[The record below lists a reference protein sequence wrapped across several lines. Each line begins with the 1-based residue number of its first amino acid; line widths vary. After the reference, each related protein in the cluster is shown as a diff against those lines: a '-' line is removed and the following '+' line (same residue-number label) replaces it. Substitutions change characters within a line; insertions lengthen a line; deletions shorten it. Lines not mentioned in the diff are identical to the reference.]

1 MRLMYSGRDFAW
13 IYERQDQISFLDG
26 HVRAFA
32 HFDGVPARVA
42 YDNLRAAVVRILV
55 GGARTLTPR
64 FSALASHYLLEAC
77 FCRPGEGHDKGGVEA
92 RGKAIR
98 QQALVPIPTGPTLAR
113 SMRRCSRRMDARVD
127 TTRDAVG
134 QTIGVRFAEEQRLF
148 RSVPTP
154 FAPEATTLAT
164 VTPRALVRLE
174 GAYYSVPTRWAGLD
188 LVVRTGA
195 TTVTIVGR
203 EGTRIHASAP
213 AIWAAV
219 DRLPPLPVGAR
230 AEAAGRAPG
239 AAGSLTRSRRAVSGD
254 LGSAPRGARAS
265 GCGAALREGARP
277 ARYARRRRRRAGAA
291 RRARRRDAAAAG
303 ADTRVRHT
311 GLSRAGRRP
320 GPSPR
325 SRDPERLRRRLRRL
339 ARRGGR
345 MSAPTIVRDLVVA
358 HTRALKLPGVA
369 RTFEPLARQARDAH
383 WPHEDYL
390 HEVLSA
396 EQASRHES
404 VIRQRLRE
412 ARFPEVKT
420 LDTFDFA
427 AADGVNATQV
437 HTLARGEWVT
447 APENLIFA
455 GPIGTGKTHLAIAL
469 GVEAT
474 KQKRR
479 VLFTRAADLVRQ
491 LLEARDTRELTRLQ
505 QRLLRVDVLIV
516 DELGFVP
523 FDRTGGELLFNLLTD
538 RYERRA
544 TVVTTNLAF
553 AEWVT
558 VFAGDEKLTTALLDR
573 LAHHAT
579 VLTTKGKSYRMRKR
593 RTREE
598 PS

>member
-1 MRLMYSGRDFAW
+1 
-13 IYERQDQISFLDG
+13 
-26 HVRAFA
+26 
-32 HFDGVPARVA
+32 
-42 YDNLRAAVVRILV
+42 
-55 GGARTLTPR
+55 
-64 FSALASHYLLEAC
+64 
-77 FCRPGEGHDKGGVEA
+77 
-92 RGKAIR
+92 
-98 QQALVPIPTGPTLAR
+98 
-113 SMRRCSRRMDARVD
+113 
-127 TTRDAVG
+127 
-134 QTIGVRFAEEQRLF
+134 
-148 RSVPTP
+148 
-154 FAPEATTLAT
+154 
-164 VTPRALVRLE
+164 
-174 GAYYSVPTRWAGLD
+174 
-188 LVVRTGA
+188 
-195 TTVTIVGR
+195 
-203 EGTRIHASAP
+203 
-213 AIWAAV
+213 
-219 DRLPPLPVGAR
+219 
-230 AEAAGRAPG
+230 
-239 AAGSLTRSRRAVSGD
+239 
-254 LGSAPRGARAS
+254 
-265 GCGAALREGARP
+265 
-277 ARYARRRRRRAGAA
+277 
-291 RRARRRDAAAAG
+291 
-303 ADTRVRHT
+303 
-311 GLSRAGRRP
+311 
-320 GPSPR
+320 
-325 SRDPERLRRRLRRL
+325 
-339 ARRGGR
+339 
-345 MSAPTIVRDLVVA
+345 MSAPLIRDLVVVQ
-358 HTRALKLPGVA
+358 TRGLKLPGIA
-369 RTFEPLARQARDAH
+369 RTFEGLARQARDAH

-404 VIRQRLRE
+404 VIRQRLHE

-420 LDTFDFA
+420 LDTFDFTV
-427 AADGVNATQV
+427 ADGVSATQI

-491 LLEARDTRELTRLQ
+491 LIEARDARELTRLQ
-505 QRLLRVDVLIV
+505 QRLHRVDVLIV